1 MIQPGTAYRQF
12 VEALSLTAPAP
23 HDAAYRAFFAPDA
36 AINAVHPFN
45 LCVGPDAFLD
55 RVWKPLQASFAGLH
69 RRTDVALAGRFEG
82 ADWVS
87 ATGYLVGVFE
97 RDWLGIKATDR
108 LAYLRFGEFH
118 RIVAG
123 KAVESYVY
131 FDLPELMIA
140 CGCYPLPLPPGYTGL
155 LPGPIAPD
163 GLRWTEGDAAQSQK
177 SYAIVTEMLGKLAT
191 KDEGWRPYWHPN
203 MLWYGPAAFGSYL
216 GIERFAGFQVPF
228 EQSFAGWGGG
238 SLGNGRTRH
247 FTRFGDAHFTC
258 SGGWP
263 SLSGVSVKPFLG
275 AAATGQMTFFR
286 VCDWWR
292 REGDLLTENWVFVD
306 IPHAMLQFGV
316 DLFAGVEVPQ

>member
-1 MIQPGTAYRQF
+1 MTPAKTHYRRLLDAF
-12 VEALSLTAPAP
+12 ALTAAAP
-23 HDAAYRAFFAPDA
+23 PDAALRDFFAADA
-36 AINAVHPFN
+36 AINVVHPFN
-45 LCVGPDAFLD
+45 LCTGPEAFLA
-55 RVWKPLQASFAGLH
+55 RVLAPLRASFAGLH
-69 RRTDVALAGRFEG
+69 RRTDLVMGGRFEG

-87 ATGYLVGVFE
+87 STGCFVGTFE
-97 RDWLGIKATDR
+97 RDWLGIRATDR
-108 LAYLRFGEFH
+108 LAWLRHGEFH
-118 RIVAG
+118 RIAAG
-123 KAVESYVY
+123 RAVESYIY
-131 FDLPELMIA
+131 LDLPGLMIA
-140 CGCYPLPLPPGYTGL
+140 AGQYPLPLPPGDTGPP
-155 LPGPIAPD
+155 PGPLAPD
-163 GLRWTEGDAAQSQK
+163 GMLWAEGDPAEGRK

-191 KDEGWRPYWHPN
+191 KDEGWRPFWHPD

-228 EQSFAGWGGG
+228 EQSFEGWGGG

-247 FTRFGDAHFTC
+247 FTRFGDDRYTC

-263 SLSGVSVKPFLG
+263 SLSGVSIRPFLG
-275 AAATGQMTFFR
+275 QPPTGEMTFFR